1 MTKVVTTVRFQEPEH
16 AAEETTPEESTL
28 EETTLEETTKDKN
41 RRERTVE
48 RKSKLRPHRDAGNL
62 SLPPTLSYHVVTMD
76 LRALVVCPDQDSAG
90 LLMLILSDLGMAPEH
105 TPSISRGL
113 ELVDNQHFDAIVLD
127 YRADQSSDEF
137 FARLRQSAKNRASM
151 LIAVV
156 DGEFN
161 ARPVFGLGA
170 NFILYRPL
178 SSERTR
184 ISLRA
189 ARNLMRRERR
199 RAPRTPVSST
209 ANVAYP
215 GAPELNAVLTD
226 LSDGGTLIHSVNRLP
241 PACKVYFDFEL
252 PGQQQ
257 QVRLSGEVA
266 WQDASGRTG
275 IRFLDVPQTSRRL
288 MQTWLQQN
296 NAHPA
301 TGRPAQLP
309 ASKPSATQSS
319 ATQSSATESSATQSD
334 PLREKTPEP
343 EDSTLVS
350 NVGNRRAE
358 QRFANAGNRRGEH
371 RFACKLGAEVYRLGT
386 NVPNRCILSDI
397 SEGGC
402 YVEMPSPLSGRSG
415 VEILVRTSDAK
426 LRITGQVLT
435 THPGFGMG
443 VRFMF
448 RDSVEREEILR
459 LLAVLSAGPSLDE
472 QHR

>member
-1 MTKVVTTVRFQEPEH
+1 
-16 AAEETTPEESTL
+16 
-28 EETTLEETTKDKN
+28 
-41 RRERTVE
+41 
-48 RKSKLRPHRDAGNL
+48 
-62 SLPPTLSYHVVTMD
+62 MD
-76 LRALVVCPDQDSAG
+76 LRALVVCPDQDSAT
-90 LLMLILSDLGMAPEH
+90 LLTLILSELGMAAEH
-105 TPSISRGL
+105 TASISRGL
-113 ELVDNQHFDAIVLD
+113 ELVDSQHFDAIVLD
-127 YRADQSSDEF
+127 YRADRSSEEF

-199 RAPRTPVSST
+199 RAPRAAVSST

-215 GAPELNAVLTD
+215 GAPELSAVLTD
-226 LSDGGTLIHSVNRLP
+226 LSDGGTLIHTANRLP
-241 PACKVYFDFEL
+241 PACKVYFEFAL

-257 QVRLSGEVA
+257 LVRLSGEVA
-266 WQDASGRTG
+266 WQHASGRTG
-275 IRFLDVPQTSRRL
+275 IRFLDVPQSSRRL

-296 NAHPA
+296 NAHPS
-301 TGRPAQLP
+301 TGRPAQPP
-309 ASKPSATQSS
+309 ASKPCVAQSS
-319 ATQSSATESSATQSD
+319 ATQSSATEPSGTQSG
-334 PLREKTPEP
+334 PLGEKTPEP
-343 EDSTLVS
+343 EDSTVVS
-350 NVGNRRAE
+350 NDGNRRTK
-358 QRFANAGNRRGEH
+358 QHFANAGNRRGEH
-371 RFACKLGAEVYRLGT
+371 RFACKLGAEVYRLGSK
-386 NVPNRCILSDI
+386 VPNRCILSDI

-402 YVEMPSPLSGRSG
+402 YVEMPTPFSGRSG
-415 VEILVRTSDAK
+415 VEILVRTADTK
-426 LRITGQVLT
+426 LRITGQVLAA
-435 THPGFGMG
+435 HPGFGMG

-448 RDSVEREEILR
+448 RDSDEREEILR

>member
-1 MTKVVTTVRFQEPEH
+1 MTKIVAVVLFQKSED
-16 AAEETTPEESTL
+16 TPEDNMEEIYAGRNEGQGQDLRTWTARGRTL
-28 EETTLEETTKDKN
+28 ERN
-41 RRERTVE
+41 AN
-48 RKSKLRPHRDAGNL
+48 LRPHRDAGNL

-90 LLMLILSDLGMAPEH
+90 LLTLILSELGMAAEH

-113 ELVDNQHFDAIVLD
+113 ELVDSQHFDAIVLD
-127 YRADQSSDEF
+127 YRADQSSEVF
-137 FARLRQSAKNRASM
+137 FTRLRQSAKNRASM

-189 ARNLMRRERR
+189 ARNLLRRERR
-199 RAPRTPVSST
+199 RTPRAAVGST

-215 GAPELNAVLTD
+215 GAPELSAVLTD
-226 LSDGGTLIHSVNRLP
+226 LSDGGTLIHTANRLP
-241 PACKVYFDFEL
+241 PACKVYFEFAL

-257 QVRLSGEVA
+257 LVRLSGEVA
-266 WQDASGRTG
+266 WQHASGRTG
-275 IRFLDVPQTSRRL
+275 IRFLDVPQSSRRL

-296 NAHPA
+296 NAPPS
-301 TGRPAQLP
+301 TRRPAQP
-309 ASKPSATQSS
+309 PSSKPSATQSS
-319 ATQSSATESSATQSD
+319 ATESD
-334 PLREKTPEP
+334 PVHEKTPEP
-343 EDSTLVS
+343 EDSTVVS
-350 NVGNRRAE
+350 SGGNRRTQ

-371 RFACKLGAEVYRLGT
+371 RFACKLGAEVYRLGS

-402 YVEMPSPLSGRSG
+402 YVEMPTPFSGRSG
-415 VEILVRTSDAK
+415 VEILVRTADTK
-426 LRITGQVLT
+426 LRITGQVLAA
-435 THPGFGMG
+435 HPGFGMG

-459 LLAVLSAGPSLDE
+459 LLAVLSAGPSMDE